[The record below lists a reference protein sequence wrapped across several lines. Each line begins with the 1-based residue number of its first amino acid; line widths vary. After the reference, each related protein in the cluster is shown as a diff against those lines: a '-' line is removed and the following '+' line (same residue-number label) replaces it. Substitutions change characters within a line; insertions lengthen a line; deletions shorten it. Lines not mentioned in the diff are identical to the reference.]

1 MLLVNIGDRGTTF
14 LGGGDAAAMNH
25 AAGAGLSRLT
35 FSLRGQK
42 GRRRRLSLAAS
53 SFGTDNSQQ
62 RKREAKAT
70 EGGEG

>member
-1 MLLVNIGDRGTTF
+1 
-14 LGGGDAAAMNH
+14 MNH

-42 GRRRRLSLAAS
+42 GRRSMLSLAAP
-53 SFGTDNSQQ
+53 SFGTDNSQ
-62 RKREAKAT
+62 RLKRAAKAT